1 MKTILCY
8 GDSNTWGYIPGTGNR
23 YPRQVRWTGV
33 LQNLLGEKFHVIE
46 EGLNGRTTVMD
57 DPTRIAKNGQP
68 YLRPC
73 LDSHAPIDLVVL
85 MLGTNDTKHRFGL
98 SPFDISEGVAMLV
111 NIIQQSAT
119 GLNNRAPAILLVSPV
134 VLDPAP
140 EKSALFE
147 GAAQKSRELA
157 GHIENVAKNTRCAF
171 LDASLHA
178 RVSPTDG
185 IHLDEEGHQALGHA
199 IAEKI
204 QHLVG

>member
-23 YPRQVRWTGV
+23 YPRQVRWPGV

-57 DPTRIAKNGQP
+57 DPTRIAKNGLP

-98 SPFDISEGVAMLV
+98 SAFDISEGVAMLV
-111 NIIQQSAT
+111 NIIQQSAA

-157 GHIENVAKNTRCAF
+157 GHIENVAKANRCAF
-171 LDASLHA
+171 LDASLHTG
-178 RVSPTDG
+178 VSPIDG

-199 IAEKI
+199 IAQKI

>member
-8 GDSNTWGYIPGTGNR
+8 GDSNTWGYIPGTGQR

-33 LQNLLGEKFHVIE
+33 LQNLLGDKFLVIE

-57 DPTRIAKNGQP
+57 DPTRMGKNGMP

-73 LDSHAPIDLVVL
+73 LDSHAPIDLIVL

-98 SPFDISEGVAMLV
+98 SPFDISEGLAMLV
-111 NIIQQSAT
+111 SIIQQSGA

-134 VLDPAP
+134 VVDPAP

-147 GAAQKSRELA
+147 GAGQKSRELA
-157 GHIENVAKNTRCAF
+157 GHIENVAQVSKCEF

-178 RVSPTDG
+178 KVCPTDG
-185 IHLDEEGHQALGHA
+185 IHLDEEGHLALGHA
-199 IAEKI
+199 IAQKVQQLI
-204 QHLVG
+204 R

>member
-57 DPTRIAKNGQP
+57 DPTRIAKNGLP

-98 SPFDISEGVAMLV
+98 SAFDISEGVAMLV
-111 NIIQQSAT
+111 NIIQQSAA

-157 GHIENVAKNTRCAF
+157 GHIENVAKATRCAF
-171 LDASLHA
+171 LDAAQHA
-178 RVSPTDG
+178 KASPVDG

-199 IAEKI
+199 IARQI
-204 QHLVG
+204 QQIIS

>member
-8 GDSNTWGYIPGTGNR
+8 GDSNTWGYIPGTASR

-57 DPTRIAKNGQP
+57 DPTRIAKNGLP

-98 SPFDISEGVAMLV
+98 SAFDISEGVAMLV
-111 NIIQQSAT
+111 NIIQQSAA

-157 GHIENVAKNTRCAF
+157 GHIENVAKATRCAF
-171 LDASLHA
+171 LDAAQHA
-178 RVSPTDG
+178 KASPVDG
-185 IHLDEEGHQALGHA
+185 IHLDEESHQALGHA
-199 IAEKI
+199 IAQKI

>member
-23 YPRQVRWTGV
+23 YPRQVRWPGV

-57 DPTRIAKNGQP
+57 DPTRIAKNGLP

-98 SPFDISEGVAMLV
+98 SAFDISEGVAMLV
-111 NIIQQSAT
+111 NIIQQSAA

-140 EKSALFE
+140 EKSDLFE

-157 GHIENVAKNTRCAF
+157 GHMENVAKANRCAF
-171 LDASLHA
+171 LDASLHTG
-178 RVSPTDG
+178 VSPIDG

-199 IAEKI
+199 IAQKI

>member
-111 NIIQQSAT
+111 NIIQQSAA

-147 GAAQKSRELA
+147 GAAQKSRELT
-157 GHIENVAKNTRCAF
+157 GYIENVAKATRCAF

-199 IAEKI
+199 FAEKI

>member
-147 GAAQKSRELA
+147 GAAQKSRELT
-157 GHIENVAKNTRCAF
+157 GYIENVAKATRCAF

-199 IAEKI
+199 FAEKI